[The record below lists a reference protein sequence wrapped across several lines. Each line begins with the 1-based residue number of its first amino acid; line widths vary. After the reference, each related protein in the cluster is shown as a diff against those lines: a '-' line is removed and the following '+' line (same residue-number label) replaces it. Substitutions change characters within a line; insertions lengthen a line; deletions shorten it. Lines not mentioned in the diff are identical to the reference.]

1 MRTAIF
7 VILMTGLVV
16 AGQADANPTWSK
28 EDWAKY
34 CHFDWDDSTPGK
46 EPKLTPSLQKSIEA
60 FGVSEA
66 EAKAAAEHAKK
77 LINKPVDDAEMQQL
91 MDQAN
96 MIDMIAIPR
105 NTWLEATSRRN
116 MPYYMNRQNGP
127 IHWSVILNDA
137 WSPYGNY
144 FPE

>member
-1 MRTAIF
+1 MRTVIF
-7 VILMTGLVV
+7 AVLMTGLVV
-16 AGQADANPTWSK
+16 AGQADANPTWSE
-28 EDWAKY
+28 EDWKKY
-34 CHFDWDDSTPGK
+34 CQTTWDDSTPGK
-46 EPKLTPSLQKSIEA
+46 EPKVTPSLQKAIEA

-77 LINKPVDDAEMQQL
+77 IIDGPAIQKA

-105 NTWLEATSRRN
+105 NNWIEATSRKN
-116 MPYYMNRQNGP
+116 MPYYMSRHDGP
-127 IHWSVILNDA
+127 AHWTVILNDA

-144 FPE
+144 FPQ